1 MSAPPYQAMRQ
12 PSTVRYEWRH
22 WFLLAGICIA
32 STLGLSLALFAQLHG
47 DGRSGWPWQH
57 TETALVSALLLL
69 VLLFVA
75 SLTLQQRRFLAISVR
90 NAALEDEVALRERM
104 HGEFA
109 ARNQDLEEQ
118 VAQRTAALQAQAT
131 QMLKLYHMAYDF
143 VGNVSHEFR
152 TPLTVIKEYVA
163 ALEEALEGEALDA
176 ETRRFFEV
184 LHARVDDLS
193 LMVDDL
199 IDVTRLES
207 DIVRISRC
215 PCRIEAIA
223 ARVQETV
230 APKARKCEV
239 VVEFMAD
246 EGLPDLFCDPDKIAR
261 VLINLVVNALKFS
274 PPGRVVR
281 MWALHD
287 IDDGLVRIGVTD
299 HGPGI
304 PRESRELVFERF
316 KQTAPAEAMQP
327 KGFGLGLHIAKE
339 LVVLNFGD
347 MTLHSSMG
355 IGSVFSFSVPTWN
368 PETLLHHYLQHV
380 AYFRQASATVSLLRV
395 DAEVGPLR
403 AGKPARKHPAG
414 ETRAEEPRQPG
425 METSGRAGDLLGL
438 FLEERLCRTDLLVR
452 AGPATWVLV
461 VATGQDHVLADLI
474 QRLEEEHE
482 KVNLVRRHQPLP
494 PLRFRILGTWSAA
507 TRAPL
512 ASAFVAALRRRDAA
526 QSSSRLD
533 PAPTSSGSMDTCT

>member
-32 STLGLSLALFAQLHG
+32 STAGLSLALFAHLHG
-47 DGRSGWPWQH
+47 DGSPGWPWQH
-57 TETALVSALLLL
+57 TDTALVSALLLL
-69 VLLFVA
+69 VLLFVT

-90 NAALEDEVALRERM
+90 NAVLEDEVALRERL

-131 QMLKLYHMAYDF
+131 QMLKLYRMAYDF

-152 TPLTVIKEYVA
+152 TPLTVIKEYVS
-163 ALEEALEGEALDA
+163 ALEEALEVAQLDA

-207 DIVRISRC
+207 DIVRISRR

-223 ARVQETV
+223 TRVQETV

-339 LVVLNFGD
+339 LVALNFGD

-395 DAEVGPLR
+395 DASEGPLQ
-403 AGKPARKHPAG
+403 AGKTAPKRAAG
-414 ETRAEEPRQPG
+414 ETPADEPRKQT
-425 METSGRAGDLLGL
+425 ETNGRAGDLLGL
-438 FLEERLCRTDLLVR
+438 FLEERLRRTDLLVR
-452 AGPATWVLV
+452 AGPATWVMV
-461 VATGQDHVLADLI
+461 VATGQDLGLANLI

-494 PLRFRILGTWSAA
+494 SLRFRILGTWSAA

-526 QSSSRLD
+526 HSSSRLD
-533 PAPTSSGSMDTCT
+533 PAPASSGSIDTCT